1 MVNAESDK
9 SSAMAQ
15 PRRTP
20 GTAMDDAQFEQWR
33 DLLESRTGM
42 TLTPARRSFLEANVG
57 TRMRELGFPS
67 YQAYYEKIMYG
78 PGAIAEWATLVD
90 RLTVQETRFFRD
102 ADAFDLVAR
111 HARQRYREQGDST
124 LEAWSLGCAT
134 GEEAYTLAM
143 LLHEAASGAPG
154 TRYYGVTGTDISL
167 VALEKAR
174 RGVYGPRRLA
184 ATDPYW
190 QSHYFDTLADDS
202 VSVIPALRAR
212 VSFSQLNILEL
223 RHAPMRG
230 MDIIFCQNVLIYFR
244 RWRRRDIANRLADLL
259 APGGLLILGQGELTG
274 WQHPELSPVGDPRVL
289 AWQRS
294 DTQTGNRSDH
304 GPAR

>member
-1 MVNAESDK
+1 MVNAESD
-9 SSAMAQ
+9 SSSTVA
-15 PRRTP
+15 PP
-20 GTAMDDAQFEQWR
+20 GLAPGRAMDDAQFEQWR

-42 TLTPARRSFLEANVG
+42 TLAPERRSFLEANVG
-57 TRMRELGFPS
+57 TRMRELGFPN
-67 YQAYYEKIMYG
+67 YQAYYEKVMYG

-102 ADAFDLVAR
+102 EDAFELVSA
-111 HARQRYREQGDST
+111 HARNRYREHQQRT

-143 LLHEAASGAPG
+143 LLHEAASESPG
-154 TRYYGVTGTDISL
+154 RRYYGVTGTDISL

-184 ATDPYW
+184 GMASHW
-190 QSHYFDTLADDS
+190 QSRYFDTLSDDS
-202 VSVIPALRAR
+202 VSVAPELRQR

-244 RWRRRDIANRLADLL
+244 RWRRREIANQLADLL

-274 WQHPELSPVGDPRVL
+274 WQHPAMAPVANPRVL

-294 DTQTGNRSDH
+294 DSLNGNRSDH

>member
-9 SSAMAQ
+9 SFTGVQ
-15 PRRTP
+15 PGVTP
-20 GTAMDDAQFEQWR
+20 GMAMDDAQFEQWR

-42 TLTPARRSFLEANVG
+42 TLTPERRSFLEANVG
-57 TRMRELGFPS
+57 TRMRELGSPS
-67 YQAYYEKIMYG
+67 YQAYYDKIMYG

-102 ADAFDLVAR
+102 EDAFELVSR
-111 HARQRYREQGDST
+111 HARACYREHGYNT

-143 LLHEAASGAPG
+143 LLHEAASEAPG
-154 TRYYGVTGTDISL
+154 HRYYGVTGTDISL
-167 VALEKAR
+167 VALDKAR

-184 ATDPYW
+184 ATAPYW

-202 VSVIPALRAR
+202 VSVIPALRER

-274 WQHPELSPVGDPRVL
+274 WQPPDLVPVANSRVL

-294 DTQTGNRSDH
+294 DTQNGNRSDH